1 MSDGYWLTPEGQ
13 RVFRE
18 LDQLGEMIVN
28 IGFQHGK
35 ASEKKTGAD
44 ICDVAAFNEFGT
56 ENMPSR
62 PFLRDSV
69 YDNEDMITNFLQ
81 AQVVEIIRNGK
92 TAEQVL
98 NEIGVFQK
106 SLVQDTIE
114 EGHFEPNALS
124 TIRRKGS
131 DHPLIDT
138 GTMKNSVNYV
148 IKKKG

>member
-1 MSDGYWLTPEGQ
+1 MGDGANLTQEGK
-13 RVFRE
+13 RIFRE
-18 LDQLGEMIVN
+18 LDELSKMVVN

-35 ASEKKTGAD
+35 ASEKTGVD
-44 ICDVAAFNEFGT
+44 VCDVAAFNEFGT

-69 YDNEDMITNFLQ
+69 NDNEDMITTFLQ
-81 AQVVEIIRNGK
+81 SQVADIIQNGK
-92 TAEQVL
+92 TAEQAL
-98 NEIGVFQK
+98 KEIGVFQK

-114 EGHFEPNALS
+114 EGYFEPNALS

-148 IKKKG
+148 IKEKG